1 MRVNVRPVYAVVA
14 LALLAVIAIA
24 GSVSLFL
31 WDLRGRELAHSR
43 AETVSLTK
51 MLLSQTQQS
60 MESTDGVL
68 LGLQERLQTPFGRA
82 VSLDNSAIH
91 LLLASRVSGGP
102 QNRALFVVNHD
113 GLVVNTSRPGDLTGV
128 SVEDRAYFRQHRAS
142 GAQGLF
148 IDKPVHNRLNGTWTL
163 YLSRRLNDPAG
174 QFRGVVVAAFDL
186 TSLEQSFS
194 YLMMDVSRPMA
205 LYLSDGT
212 LLASLPHREHMTA
225 SLAPELNN
233 ESLPTAEQGVK
244 LITHSSGDGSK
255 EVLALGRLKTFPVL
269 VSVTNDEVLSL
280 ASWRETAV
288 RIGLGAG
295 LVTLFIVIVASSL
308 MGELLREERLSAAL
322 GEATDRYQHTVDS
335 VMDAIVAIDAEQRIV
350 LFNPA
355 AERMFV
361 RNAHDALGKP
371 LSLLMPVRMRPQ
383 HGAHVGQFNH
393 SAGVSRTMAPQLEI
407 VGVRSDGVEFPI
419 ESTIS
424 KTLIGGKV
432 QMTAVLRD
440 VSEHRRNEAALRK
453 MNLQLRELSSAL
465 QAVREQERARIAREL
480 HDELGQK
487 LTGLKLDL
495 SWLGSRIKEG
505 READPAKVDDM
516 RHLLDETIASVRRIS
531 TELRPLILDD
541 LGLGEAIRWQAHEV
555 SRRSGL
561 EIQMDLPAAAMVRQD
576 ALATAL
582 FRIAQESMTN
592 AVRHAHATH
601 MCISLTAN
609 ADALRLSLR
618 DNGQGFDTHTK
629 SLGVGLVSM
638 RERAVAMGG
647 VFTLISAP
655 GQGVTISVVLPF
667 DSMAFAEESL

>member
-24 GSVSLFL
+24 GSITLFL

-43 AETVSLTK
+43 AETVSLNK
-51 MLLSQTQQS
+51 MFMAQTQQS
-60 MESTDGVL
+60 LESTDGVL
-68 LGLQERLQTPFGRA
+68 IGLQERLQTPFGRS
-82 VSLDNSAIH
+82 VSLDSSAIH

-102 QNRALFVVNHD
+102 QIHALFLVNPEGRVVNS
-113 GLVVNTSRPGDLTGV
+113 SRQGEV
-128 SVEDRAYFRQHRAS
+128 AAISVEDRAYFRQLRDG

-148 IDKPVHNRLNGTWTL
+148 IDKPVHNRLNGSWTL

-186 TSLEQSFS
+186 SRLEQSFS
-194 YLMMDVSRPMA
+194 NLMMDVARPIA

-212 LLASLPHREHMTA
+212 LLASLPHREHMMA
-225 SLAPELNN
+225 SLAPELNH
-233 ESLPTAEQGVK
+233 ETLPTAEQGVK
-244 LITHSSGDGSK
+244 LITHSSGDGSQA
-255 EVLALGRLKTFPVL
+255 VLAIGRLKTFPLL

-295 LVTLFIVIVASSL
+295 LVTLFIVIVAASL
-308 MGELLREERLSAAL
+308 LGELRREERLSVEL
-322 GEATDRYQHTVDS
+322 SEATDRYQHTVDS
-335 VMDAIVAIDAEQRIV
+335 VMDAIVAIDAQQKIV

-361 RNAHDALGKP
+361 RHAHDTLGKP
-371 LSLLMPVRMRPQ
+371 LSVLMPQRMRPQ

-393 SAGVSRTMAPQLEI
+393 SAGLSRTMAPQLEI
-407 VGVRSDGVEFPI
+407 VGIRSDGVEFPI

-440 VSEHRRNEAALRK
+440 VSEHRRNEAELRK
-453 MNLQLRELSSAL
+453 MNLQLRELSNAL
-465 QAVREQERARIAREL
+465 QEVREVERSRIAREL

-495 SWLGSRIKEG
+495 SWLGSRLKEG
-505 READPAKVDDM
+505 READPNKVDEM

-541 LGLGEAIRWQAHEV
+541 LGLGEAIAWQAREV
-555 SRRSGL
+555 TKRSGL
-561 EIQMDLPAAAMVRQD
+561 TIELDLPAASMVRHD

-582 FRIAQESMTN
+582 FRIVQESMTN

-601 MCISLTAN
+601 MNIRLTAD
-609 ADALRLSLR
+609 ADALKLQVQ
-618 DNGQGFDTHTK
+618 DNGVGFDAQVK
-629 SLGVGLVSM
+629 SPGIGLVSM

-647 VFTLISAP
+647 DFRMVSAP
-655 GQGVTISVVLPF
+655 GRGVSITVLLP
-667 DSMAFAEESL
+667 